1 MAMTLFRVAGP
12 ASGQIPPGEGLVET
26 TGVVSVDGV
35 HPGSRFKAAV
45 VVRLTDDWHVN
56 AHEPTLDYLIPTGL
70 PHTHKPQ
77 TPPHTLFDSH
87 APLHT
92 ARPAFAGSCPPR
104 FQYRIRRGD
113 LERVSTA

>member
-70 PHTHKPQ
+70 PPLVC
-77 TPPHTLFDSH
+77 PHPELGCGCGERLGD
-87 APLHT
+87 
-92 ARPAFAGSCPPR
+92 R
-104 FQYRIRRGD
+104 FRYGWTI
-113 LERVSTA
+113 A